1 MKYYFLLLI
10 FNDLYSSFYTFDDL
24 HNHKNHLKRSELML
38 DVDCSQLKKP
48 YADKLFK
55 HALGFPNHV
64 SIIPLNPASKKAVKL
79 AYSWNASCNP
89 RINPYLSNDKRTYRL
104 LSYLVILHRVSNHSL
119 ICENK
124 LKFLIKGKYV
134 DINTRN
140 NNEPPLVHYI
150 FTIPTFN
157 MLFSLGLDINAID
170 SDGKNFPIK
179 IHEDVE
185 PYTGY
190 ESEDELALKRHHY
203 NHIQSMID
211 CFDRKRGWLFR
222 KDNFGNT
229 ILNYIFWNGFQF
241 LTERRIN
248 DLIKRFMHSGASS
261 QLFLLS
267 LVDHV
272 SYYFND
278 FKQEYS
284 FLFEYQEQLQVLEDE
299 NKYLM
304 DLVQEDI
311 GISEKPVKDAISK
324 SMKIFYDR
332 FGSEFKKRKQRFE
345 MLERYIAYLQTIF
358 KCLVNNGINIISE
371 PVTDTAREYVL
382 NKNNGALNENFFYDP
397 QTIDA
402 LLYHWIIFNH
412 KAYKTIP
419 ENNFIFSWIVSSKL
433 FKYKKSHKYK
443 ERIRNVT

>member
-10 FNDLYSSFYTFDDL
+10 FNYLYSSFYTFDDL
-24 HNHKNHLKRSELML
+24 HNHQNHLKRSKLML
-38 DVDCSQLKKP
+38 DVDDCPQLKKP

-55 HALGFPNHV
+55 HAFGFPNHV

-89 RINPYLSNDKRTYRL
+89 RINPYLPNDKRTYRL
-104 LSYLVILHRVSNHSL
+104 LSYLVILHKVPKCSL

-124 LKFLIKGKYV
+124 LNFLIRGKYV
-134 DINTRN
+134 DINEIN
-140 NNEPPLVHYI
+140 KDEVPLVNYI

-157 MLFSLGLDINAID
+157 MLFSLGLDINATD
-170 SDGKNFPIK
+170 SNGKNFPIK
-179 IHEDVE
+179 IHEDVQL
-185 PYTGY
+185 YTGY
-190 ESEDELALKRHHY
+190 ESEDELVLKRHYY
-203 NHIQSMID
+203 NHIQYIID
-211 CFDRKRGWLFR
+211 YFDRKNGWLFR

-229 ILNYIFWNGFQF
+229 ILNYIFWNGFQL
-241 LTERRIN
+241 LTEPRIN
-248 DLIKRFMHSGASS
+248 NLIKRFKYYGVST

-267 LVDHV
+267 LVNHA

-278 FKQEYS
+278 FEKEYS
-284 FLFEYQEQLQVLEDE
+284 FLCKYQEKLKVLKEE
-299 NKYLM
+299 NNYLM

-332 FGSEFKKRKQRFE
+332 FESKFKKRKQRFD
-345 MLERYIAYLQTIF
+345 MLERYISYLQIIF
-358 KCLVNNGINIISE
+358 RCLVNNGINIIDE
-371 PVTDTAREYVL
+371 PVSDTAREYVL
-382 NKNNGALNENFFYDP
+382 NKNNGAINENFFYDP

-412 KAYKTIP
+412 KAFKTIP

-433 FKYKKSHKYK
+433 LEYEKSDQYK
-443 ERIRNVT
+443 ERIGI